1 MGIIYQC
8 FWKCNNSLAMYFLSS
23 EGGFLR
29 SREEV
34 MGVSWGREWSVE
46 PESRGDVELAM
57 AEMEIVGHE
66 EEKELMDL
74 LQVQGFS

>member
-1 MGIIYQC
+1 MCGSRVALG
-8 FWKCNNSLAMYFLSS
+8 WA
-23 EGGFLR
+23 EWGG
-29 SREEV
+29 EA
-34 MGVSWGREWSVE
+34 
-46 PESRGDVELAM
+46 ESRGDVELAV

>member
-8 FWKCNNSLAMYFLSS
+8 SWKCGNSLAMYFLSA

-29 SREEV
+29 SREV

-57 AEMEIVGHE
+57 AEMEIARHE

-74 LQVQGFS
+74 LQLQGFS